1 MSIQSNTITPLSY
14 NNWLSNQTTLNP
26 STAQIKYVEYLNDWY
41 RIQGLKN
48 NEVTN
53 QIKNDYLQ
61 LIKDLSF
68 LFGKKEKDQFLADI
82 DFTKNE
88 ELIFSIPFFAKKLK
102 EIAILLSKKRET
114 VKEAK
119 LKYNLIGSNNGLERL
134 MYEYVLK
141 GFTKSEDGISQ
152 IPTYHLSNLFPEL
165 STIKDNFY
173 IEVEELH
180 DPNTYF
186 DSDPTVSI
194 NEYVDV
200 EDLTNQIPFEGLS
213 ENEIIGLITT
223 RYLPRIAPTP
233 LSNLFNGYLQDEN
246 IIDTTVSL
254 SSLSG
259 LISNQINASIKY
271 MGESRYGLTAIR
283 LRDVYLPDKQITINM
298 PQGNSWFLW
307 PSGDRVLNDLEF
319 NNTFVPIKL
328 NESSLLESGAT
339 AGSSIFLS
347 DLIFTEKNGM
357 VEGAWLHGTEV
368 LKIEDEMQIN
378 FERVSFR
385 DFMFPF
391 VGFNVTPKGNIFDG
405 YDIKDTIF
413 ETFNLFDV
421 EKKRELLQAYY
432 TSSLPNSGSHIIYL
446 NQTKLVDQGAYAGK
460 YPDESDCLTSKYK
473 VNDLPNT
480 YTDENNGALEEA
492 FLFKFDETDLVVKQ
506 GLTNIQWPI
515 QTFDDTDKLPVSISL
530 KNDTCLSII
539 LGELDSSKDMIGS
552 TAGFDF
558 NDADVIY
565 KLSNDTDEP
574 IEAAWLA
581 GQSINN
587 LDLNHKSINVY
598 NTSAVKCSVYND
610 GPIQAGLTFKAN
622 PSEKIS
628 FIWGDVDTPA
638 DEVFK
643 YVEHSSNC
651 LYGKNKHDYYADQDY
666 RNRNPLFFKNHW
678 SECTCKSVNFSPIG
692 HRGEKFIDYNASSDF
707 LFADPDGVGSD
718 FALNSWSDTRNLNYE
733 KSPQF
738 GFFQLSETSN
748 DSPIGWGEGTWKT
761 PNQEPFILKTGRRY
775 TYCRSSFRKNKSS
788 STESPYLVV
797 KYPYKQTTGYLSL
810 NNQMDLVIL
819 VDTSDTQKFDI
830 GDVKRIVA
838 DLSKRI
844 LNDKN
849 KFAQVSVVTFGTFSS
864 ILSFLTTDASILD
877 LYISAIQVSDEVNY
891 YKTNILDALQVAEY
905 ILNMSTEV
913 TATTNLRDLCSN
925 LNFIVGTPVLKT
937 KYTNIPQINGSK
949 KIIIFTNGVETVN
962 VGFGLP
968 QAEKLKNDGVKIF
981 VADVGFKI
989 KEEGIAHQLATNN
1002 SCYFNLQKYLLNLDG
1017 NTQGFS
1023 EYISYRLGDQ
1033 TPIKPSWN
1041 KAVRNADGAW
1051 VSTNEASD
1059 MIISPGDYLIY
1070 VHRDSVNYTSI
1081 TNDIIFSTKS
1091 INFTIN
1097 VKLDGWDYL
1106 NNYFSLS
1113 AIGPDYGAKPY
1124 WAKVYTDINF
1134 EKNFLK
1140 ETSKSGGNVY
1150 FVDGYV
1156 PVYQP
1161 DISEMILG
1169 TGDFLRY
1176 KRISNTNLKWSQ
1188 SLTFNVLLQSNT
1200 WKKIKISKEYSNIQ
1214 KLINRNKLDIL
1225 GEPSNEPSD
1234 IILESYSSFNP
1245 AFYNYYARN
1254 QFTYTQDLFNVKRCG
1269 DTFITYNTA
1278 IEINPSEPH
1287 FNMLNTHYPT
1297 VATVSFPS
1305 KSYSTKEI
1313 GDYMIPEN
1321 LGVSTYRGRG
1331 YNIKIDNDSLTNIDA
1346 MSAERMFSD
1355 IGKYGPRQ
1363 RGLTKKD
1370 QITPVK
1376 IENIDN
1382 SWIYEP
1388 YGRNER
1394 SGVIVNT
1401 KENQKFTPYQ
1411 TSYESENENRY
1422 GVSRQDDIFQ
1432 FWSPPIPATW
1442 NEPEKYPL
1450 TFRKEVLPLSYEERK
1465 NLLLVDS
1472 GQLNNWRTDIF
1483 GNDYG
1488 LYKQIIP
1495 TSFENLLVWYKST
1508 NGTLSANGS
1517 STVFNGSVN
1526 TWLDKS
1532 GNGKHL
1538 VSFSS
1543 SLTSN
1548 FSRAATA
1555 PVLSANVI
1563 NGKPALYFDGTSSL
1577 YTPFS
1582 LIESKELTVYIVGKF
1597 LNTNTTFS
1605 NENYQPMLSISL
1617 SSENKNF
1624 TTQYFDNQTFTFF
1637 QKNNKNAFS
1646 FGAPFFDSTAPLIS
1660 GTPIVFDNSR
1670 DSRLELE
1677 DSNQGF
1683 KVFEFVFNQPSAT
1696 SYINKQYYLGSVDI
1710 NKYLNKPL
1718 YATAGENQTGGLWVG
1733 SYGGGQFPTKCYI
1746 TEIIIFDR
1754 ALSNRERLDM
1764 ENYLGTEYK
1773 LF

>member
-1 MSIQSNTITPLSY
+1 MSIQLNTITPLSY

-41 RIQGLKN
+41 RLQGLKK

-53 QIKNDYLQ
+53 QLKNDYIQ

-68 LFGKKEKDQFLADI
+68 LFGKKEKDQFLADV
-82 DFTKNE
+82 DFTKDE
-88 ELIFSIPFFAKKLK
+88 ELVFSIPFFAKKLK

-134 MYEYVLK
+134 MYEYILK

-165 STIKDNFY
+165 STVKDNFY

-186 DSDPTVSI
+186 DSDPSVSI

-200 EDLTNQIPFEGLS
+200 QDLINQVPFEGLS
-213 ENEIIGLITT
+213 EDEIIGLITT
-223 RYLPRIAPTP
+223 RYLPRVAPTP
-233 LSNLFNGYLQDEN
+233 LSNLFNSYLQDEN

-254 SSLSG
+254 SSLSS
-259 LISNQINASIKY
+259 LIFNQVNASIKY
-271 MGESRYGLTAIR
+271 MGEPRYGLTAIR
-283 LRDVYLPDKQITINM
+283 LKDVYLPDKQISINM

-307 PSGDRVLNDLEF
+307 PSGDRVLNNLEF
-319 NNTFVPIKL
+319 NNEFIPIKL
-328 NESSLLESGAT
+328 NDSSLLDSGAT

-368 LKIEDEMQIN
+368 IKIEDNMQIN
-378 FERVSFR
+378 LERVSFR
-385 DFMFPF
+385 DFIFPF
-391 VGFNVTPKGNIFDG
+391 AGFNVTPKGNVFDG
-405 YDIKDTIF
+405 YNIKDTIF
-413 ETFNLFDV
+413 ETFNLFDPL
-421 EKKRELLQAYY
+421 KKRELLEAYY
-432 TSSLPNSGSHIIYL
+432 TSSLPNSGSNIIYL
-446 NQTKLVDQGAYAGK
+446 NQTSLVDQGAYAGK

-473 VNDLPNT
+473 VNELPNT
-480 YTDENNGALEEA
+480 YSDDTNGPLDEA
-492 FLFKFDETDLVVKQ
+492 FLFKFDETDLVIKQ

-515 QTFDDTDKLPVSISL
+515 QTFDSTNELPVSISL
-530 KNDTCLSII
+530 KGDTCLPVI
-539 LGELDSSKDMIGS
+539 LGEIDTAKEMIGA
-552 TAGFDF
+552 TAGSDF
-558 NDADVIY
+558 NNSDIIY

-574 IEAAWLA
+574 VEAAWLA

-587 LDLNHKSINVY
+587 LDLNYNSINIY
-598 NTSAVKCSVYND
+598 DTSAVKCSVYNE
-610 GPIQAGLTFKAN
+610 GTIQPNLTFKAN

-628 FIWGDVDTPA
+628 FIWCDVDTPA

-651 LYGKNKHDYYADQDY
+651 LYGKNKHDYYSDQDY
-666 RNRNPLFFKNHW
+666 RNPNPLFFKNHW
-678 SECTCKSVNFSPIG
+678 TECTCKSVNFSPIG
-692 HRGEKFIDYNASSDF
+692 HKGNKFIDYNASADF
-707 LFADPDGVGSD
+707 LFADPDGTGAD
-718 FALNSWSDTRNLNYE
+718 FAINTWSDTRNLNYE

-738 GFFQLSETSN
+738 GFFKLSDSAK
-748 DSPIGWGEGTWKT
+748 DSPIGWGEGSWKT
-761 PNQEPFILKTGRRY
+761 PNEQPFILKTGRRY
-775 TYCRSSFRKNKSS
+775 TYCRSSFRKNKSV
-788 STESPYLVV
+788 TDPSPYLIV

-810 NNQMDLVIL
+810 EKNLDLVIL
-819 VDTSDTQKFDI
+819 VDTSHTQKFDI
-830 GDVKRIVA
+830 DDVKSIVS
-838 DLSKRI
+838 DLCKRI

-849 KFAQVSVVTFGTFSS
+849 KIAQVSVVTFGTYSNV
-864 ILSFLTTDASILD
+864 ISFLTKDQYLLD
-877 LYISAIQVSDEVNY
+877 LYISKIGVSDEPDF
-891 YKTNILDALQVAEY
+891 YKTNILDALQLAEY
-905 ILNMSTEV
+905 ILKTSTEV
-913 TATTNLRDLCSN
+913 SPLLNLKDICSN
-925 LNFIVGTPVLKT
+925 LNFIISNPPLELY
-937 KYTNIPQINGSK
+937 YTNTPSPNSDK
-949 KIIIFTNGVETVN
+949 KIILFTNGIESIN
-962 VGFGLP
+962 VGLGLS
-968 QAEKLKNDGVKIF
+968 QAEKLKKNGVKIF
-981 VADVGFKI
+981 VADVGVKL
-989 KEEGIAHQLATNN
+989 EDEGIAHQLVSNK
-1002 SCYFNLQKYLLNLDG
+1002 SCYFNLQKYLFNLDG
-1017 NTQGFS
+1017 NKQKFS

-1041 KAVRNADGAW
+1041 KAIRNADGAW
-1051 VSTNEASD
+1051 VSTTEASD
-1059 MIISPGDYLIY
+1059 MLLNPGDYLVY
-1070 VHRDSVNYTSI
+1070 VHRDAVNYTSV
-1081 TNDIIFSTKS
+1081 TDNVVFSTPS
-1091 INFTIN
+1091 ISFTIN
-1097 VKLDGWDYL
+1097 VKLDGWDYD
-1106 NNYFSLS
+1106 NSYFSLT
-1113 AIGPDYGAKPY
+1113 AIGPNYGAKPY

-1134 EKNFLK
+1134 EKNFAK

-1150 FVDGYV
+1150 FVDDYV
-1156 PVYQP
+1156 PVYQA
-1161 DISEMILG
+1161 DISEMVLG

-1176 KRISNTNLKWSQ
+1176 KRLSNKNLNWVQ
-1188 SLTFNVLLQSNT
+1188 PLTFNVLLQSNT

-1214 KLINRNKLDIL
+1214 KIVNRNKLDIV
-1225 GEPSNEPSD
+1225 GEALDEPSD

-1254 QFTYTQDLFNVKRCG
+1254 QFTYTQDLFNVKRC
-1269 DTFITYNTA
+1269 TENFVTYNTA
-1278 IEINPSEPH
+1278 IEINPLEPY
-1287 FNMLNTHYPT
+1287 FNMLNTQYPT

-1305 KSYSTKEI
+1305 KSYTTKEI

-1331 YNIKIDNDSLTNIDA
+1331 YDIKIDNDSLTNID
-1346 MSAERMFSD
+1346 SVSSERMFGD
-1355 IGKYGPRQ
+1355 IGKYGSRQ

-1370 QITPVK
+1370 QLTPVK
-1376 IENIDN
+1376 IESIDN

-1388 YGRNER
+1388 YGRNDR
-1394 SGVIVNT
+1394 SGVIVGT

-1442 NEPEKYPL
+1442 NDPEKYPL
-1450 TFRKEVLPLSYEERK
+1450 TFRKELLPLTYEERK

-1508 NGTLSANGS
+1508 HGTLSADGAQTS
-1517 STVFNGSVN
+1517 YDGTVKI
-1526 TWLDKS
+1526 WRDKS

-1538 VSFSS
+1538 NSFSPV
-1543 SLTSN
+1543 LTSN
-1548 FSRAATA
+1548 FAYATTS
-1555 PVLSANVI
+1555 PILSANVI
-1563 NGKPALYFDGTSSL
+1563 NGKPALYFDGTASL
-1577 YTPFS
+1577 FTGFN
-1582 LIESKELTVYIVGKF
+1582 LIESKELSVYIVGKF
-1597 LNTNTTFS
+1597 LDTNTEFS
-1605 NENYQPMLSISL
+1605 TNNYQPMLSISL
-1617 SSENKNF
+1617 SSENKKF

-1637 QKNNKNAFS
+1637 QKNNKNSFA
-1646 FGAPFFDSTAPLIS
+1646 FGAPFFDSTSPLIS

-1677 DSNQGF
+1677 DSSEGF
-1683 KVFEFVFNQPSAT
+1683 KVFEFIFNQPSAT

-1710 NKYLNKPL
+1710 NQYLEKPL

-1733 SYGGGQFPTKCYI
+1733 SYGGGQFPTKCYVA
-1746 TEIIIFDR
+1746 EIFIFDR
-1754 ALSNRERLDM
+1754 ALSSRERLDM
-1764 ENYLGTEYK
+1764 ENYLGSEYG